1 MPYDDPDLTDPMTLH
16 GVAVPAADDS
26 SIWEM
31 AACFI
36 EEYARLGFD
45 EEQILHMFRVQ
56 GYAGP
61 ALARRVLG
69 DKAIELLV
77 RDELAK
83 WGRHVPGRIRVERG
97 GGGFQ
102 LPVVES

>member
-1 MPYDDPDLTDPMTLH
+1 MPYDDPDVTDPMTLH
-16 GVAVPAADDS
+16 GVALPADDDS
-26 SIWEM
+26 SMREM

-45 EEQILHMFRVQ
+45 EEQILHLFSVQ

-61 ALARRVLG
+61 ALARRMLG
-69 DKAIELLV
+69 EAAIQSLV

-83 WGRHVPGRIRVERG
+83 WGRFAPRRLRVTQG
-97 GGGFQ
+97 GLGIQ
-102 LPVVES
+102 LPVVE